1 MPLKLRK
8 MTPVSAQETAVRI
21 SMTAAQ
27 RRLLAAR
34 VNRLPQAH
42 PRSAAAAAAS
52 PRAAVGLVVTVAHLL
67 QAAAATEVAS
77 ASNSTWRH
85 LASQ

>member
-1 MPLKLRK
+1 
-8 MTPVSAQETAVRI
+8 
-21 SMTAAQ
+21 
-27 RRLLAAR
+27 